1 MRHFSQRI
9 FQCLTVAALLSVAAA
24 NGQAQFGKIKDKVKA
39 PATGGGGSSSSGA
52 DIDSILVTIDG
63 ARVKFAYAKLSL
75 SLADDVI
82 RRQAL
87 RNSAKKSTGGQIEKD
102 KEEVA
107 ALDKSIAEK
116 RKLLAELGRQSGGSG
131 KYDENTEKQVAFQLK
146 ADEEKRAE
154 KKALVDQELK
164 DKEANEKSL
173 SKDDRD
179 NYGKLARLLFS
190 AALQEKAAVETAR
203 EVQPRAQSA
212 ASNLGSDPT
221 AMAGSQPK
229 RLNSGIKNL
238 NEIVTEGPKHA
249 TTMIDV
255 AKHIGK
261 IGGVDLT
268 EGKFQATVVTDE
280 KDVPTDW

>member
-1 MRHFSQRI
+1 MRQFSQRV
-9 FQCLTVAALLSVAAA
+9 FQSLVVAAFLFVVATDA
-24 NGQAQFGKIKDKVKA
+24 QAQLGKLKSKL
-39 PATGGGGSSSSGA
+39 PGGGGSSGSSA
-52 DIDSILVTIDG
+52 ELDSILSTIDG
-63 ARVKFAYAKLSL
+63 ARVKFAYARITL

-87 RNSAKKSTGGQIEKD
+87 RNSTKKSTGGQIEKD
-102 KEEVA
+102 KKEIE
-107 ALDKSIAEK
+107 ALDRSIAEK
-116 RKLLAELGRQSGGSG
+116 RKLLAELGRQSGSG
-131 KYDENTEKQVAFQLK
+131 KYDENTEKQVGNHLK
-146 ADEEKRAE
+146 ADEEQRAE
-154 KKALVDQELK
+154 KKALVEQEVK

-179 NYGKLARLLFS
+179 HYGKLARLLFT
-190 AALQEKAAVETAR
+190 AAKQEQAAIETAK

-212 ASNLGSDPT
+212 ASNLKDDPT

-229 RLNSGIKNL
+229 RLNSGLKNL

-249 TTMIDV
+249 ATMADV
-255 AKHIGK
+255 AKHMAK

-268 EGKFQATVVTDE
+268 DTKFQAVVVTDE